1 MTPFPLALNELV
13 GRYGAYLVFLLIGF
27 AFGFVLEIAGFG
39 NSKKLA
45 GQFYFTDMTVLKVMF
60 GAIIVAMLMIFGAT
74 ALGLLDYNLIWVNP
88 TYLWPGIVGG
98 FIMGIGF
105 IIGGFCP
112 GTSLVAAATWKIDG
126 IFFALGALFGIFT
139 FGETVG
145 AFDIFWSSS
154 YMGRLTVPEVLGIDT
169 GVVVLLVVLMAL
181 FMFFGAEQL
190 ERIFGGKDPKNAPKW
205 RYAAAGVLV
214 LAAIAI
220 IVLGQPTTEDR
231 WEAISSEKE
240 PLLQDRSVYIHPGEL
255 LHTLHDHKVNL
266 MMLDVRDEVDYNLF
280 HLADAQRVPL
290 DELTNLTSE
299 FQLEP
304 ANTVFVVMS
313 NDEADAT
320 EAWKILVAESVPN
333 VYILEGGINRWIE
346 TFAQEDERLRVL
358 NDGDDEELRCEFA
371 AALGS
376 AFPASDPDAHS
387 YEIEYEPKIKLEL
400 KRGPLGGGCG

>member
-1 MTPFPLALNELV
+1 
-13 GRYGAYLVFLLIGF
+13 
-27 AFGFVLEIAGFG
+27 
-39 NSKKLA
+39 
-45 GQFYFTDMTVLKVMF
+45 
-60 GAIIVAMLMIFGAT
+60 
-74 ALGLLDYNLIWVNP
+74 
-88 TYLWPGIVGG
+88 
-98 FIMGIGF
+98 
-105 IIGGFCP
+105 
-112 GTSLVAAATWKIDG
+112 
-126 IFFALGALFGIFT
+126 
-139 FGETVG
+139 
-145 AFDIFWSSS
+145 
-154 YMGRLTVPEVLGIDT
+154 
-169 GVVVLLVVLMAL
+169 
-181 FMFFGAEQL
+181 
-190 ERIFGGKDPKNAPKW
+190 
-205 RYAAAGVLV
+205 VLV

-320 EAWKILVAESVPN
+320 EAWKVLVAESVPN

-346 TFAQEDERLRVL
+346 TFAQDDERLRVL
-358 NDGDDEELRCEFA
+358 SEGDEEELRCEFA

-387 YEIEYEPKIKLEL
+387 YEIEYESKIKLEL